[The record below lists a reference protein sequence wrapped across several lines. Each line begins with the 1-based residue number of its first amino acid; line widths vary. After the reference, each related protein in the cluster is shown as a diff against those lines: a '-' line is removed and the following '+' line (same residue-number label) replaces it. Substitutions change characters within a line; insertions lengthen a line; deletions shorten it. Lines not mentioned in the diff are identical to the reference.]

1 MSNSVSS
8 KGQRYVPVE
17 NYSGYS
23 RDTRS
28 SAIISNDRAGYET
41 FVAKKKEN
49 QDMRDR
55 LDRVE
60 STLDQILV
68 KLEKVDHLK

>member
-1 MSNSVSS
+1 MSSVPS
-8 KGQRYVPVE
+8 KQRYASIE
-17 NYSGYS
+17 KYDGYS
-23 RDTRS
+23 RDLKS
-28 SAIISNDRAGYET
+28 KAIVSNDRAGYET
-41 FVAKKKEN
+41 FVAKKKDK

-60 STLDQILV
+60 STLDQILA

>member
-1 MSNSVSS
+1 MSARD
-8 KGQRYVPVE
+8 KKYATVE
-17 NYSGYS
+17 NHNGYL
-23 RDTRS
+23 RDLNS
-28 SAIISNDRAGYET
+28 NAIVSNDRAGYET
-41 FVAKKKEN
+41 FVAKKKEK

-60 STLDQILV
+60 STLDQILA

>member
-1 MSNSVSS
+1 MGARN
-8 KGQRYVPVE
+8 KKYATVE
-17 NYSGYS
+17 NHNGYL
-23 RDTRS
+23 RDLNS
-28 SAIISNDRAGYET
+28 NAIVSNDRTGYDV
-41 FVAKKKEN
+41 FVAKKKEK

-60 STLDQILV
+60 STLDQILA

>member
-1 MSNSVSS
+1 MATQQQN
-8 KGQRYVPVE
+8 KRYIPVE

-23 RDTRS
+23 RDVRS
-28 SAIISNDRAGYET
+28 KAIISDNRSGYEA
-41 FVAKKKEN
+41 FVSKKKEK

-60 STLDQILV
+60 STLDQILA

>member
-1 MSNSVSS
+1 MSARN
-8 KGQRYVPVE
+8 KKYATVE
-17 NYSGYS
+17 NHNGYL
-23 RDTRS
+23 RDLNS
-28 SAIISNDRAGYET
+28 NAIVSNDRAGYET
-41 FVAKKKEN
+41 FVAKKKEK

-60 STLDQILV
+60 STLDQILA

>member
-1 MSNSVSS
+1 MSARN
-8 KGQRYVPVE
+8 KKYATVE
-17 NYSGYS
+17 NHNGYL
-23 RDTRS
+23 RDLNS
-28 SAIISNDRAGYET
+28 NAIVSNDRVGYET
-41 FVAKKKEN
+41 FVAKKKDK

-60 STLDQILV
+60 STLDQILA